1 MTKRTFATQ
10 SQLNRFPNNS
20 CKFRKFQTV
29 VKHFLKLYG
38 AQISFKFVTGIC
50 ALKCVGKDSTIVK
63 KNSEFRSICMENQSS
78 VTRWQE
84 LLFSYI

>member
-1 MTKRTFATQ
+1 MTTENKKDLCAKITFATQ

-38 AQISFKFVTGIC
+38 AQISF
-50 ALKCVGKDSTIVK
+50 
-63 KNSEFRSICMENQSS
+63 
-78 VTRWQE
+78 
-84 LLFSYI
+84 